1 MNRFI
6 TCVCRSVKVGLQ
18 RNGFHAAKRARG
30 GHSVGQTIAS
40 NMIVALTL
48 KPRVKFRQIV
58 VSDRHGSVPIRHAAV
73 RTLNVRPGQ
82 QLNKEYWRCTGKF
95 FQRCLFYCSAATF
108 RRRRRPNCDSAAHA
122 TRSIIWAASATQAD
136 AAAASGATIIYTGG
150 LGEAGYLGLPPQSQ
164 LDQLCRNE
172 GAYIHRAKSAGIELA
187 IGYLCATSIV
197 DLKTFDKN
205 WTPEFRSQFKTPPAE
220 WRQQDRHGK
229 PLPSWYGGATR
240 RPA

>member
-1 MNRFI
+1 MY
-6 TCVCRSVKVGLQ
+6 
-18 RNGFHAAKRARG
+18 
-30 GHSVGQTIAS
+30 
-40 NMIVALTL
+40 
-48 KPRVKFRQIV
+48 RQIFSALSV
-58 VSDRHGSVPIRHAAV
+58 LLFCSNVSAETPPELRLGRACHAFDH
-73 RTLNVRPGQ
+73 LG
-82 QLNKEYWRCTGKF
+82 GIG
-95 FQRCLFYCSAATF
+95 
-108 RRRRRPNCDSAAHA
+108 D
-122 TRSIIWAASATQAD
+122 QAD

-172 GAYIHRAKSAGIELA
+172 GAYIHRAKARGIELA

-229 PLPSWYGGATR
+229 PLPSWYGGAYA
-240 RPA
+240 PACMSNPDWRAYERAMVRYQLETGHDGVFFDNPTVHPQGCYCPLLHAGIRIDMPRERQCQMI